1 MRTKKTSKSSI
12 YFLIAIA
19 LYIYSPLTAL
29 PSMYGM
35 VGDTAIQIKLGLDG
49 ITAGHMI
56 LDEIY
61 SWHPGLVFTSHESLW
76 YMILGFMYKYL
87 GLWGV
92 VLVGTL
98 FIFGTVALII
108 RNLVKEK
115 VHPLIVM
122 LVLVLTPFLTGFPD
136 YNVRPSVTSTFA
148 LVLVIYVFMS
158 GMSKKS
164 KIIIYTIVCFALGW
178 LHGGIVPIFSL
189 LALVFAV
196 IELLYKRFR
205 ESLTYFIA
213 LLSGFV
219 SSLINPIGIR
229 GWTFGFK
236 QTGAT
241 DVWATVGEWQP
252 HVFSILEI
260 VMLLLLFIGFMA
272 DPRVKMFDKKT
283 ITKIALICMFFVATT
298 MYTRFNLQ
306 LTVLFL
312 MFAPEEFSVL
322 IGWIN
327 EHIFKVK
334 KPVEFSDASFG
345 ILTLACIVLIAFTAV
360 TYVPKYFVTN
370 TMEDVEVMAAYD
382 HELIEFLELK
392 DYKRPFNGFNS
403 GSWLAF
409 YDIPVHIDNRIDP
422 YMREYSEVDHIRG
435 RMSVNTLADLDS
447 FMNKYDAD
455 AFIIDMDPSG
465 SDLLYEIAMYAP
477 DRYKIVY
484 DNTCISNITDN
495 IAVRW
500 VVIEP
505 CS

>member
-1 MRTKKTSKSSI
+1 MPKKNTSNASI
-12 YFLIAIA
+12 FFLIAVA
-19 LYIYSPLTAL
+19 LYIYSPLTVL
-29 PSMYGM
+29 PSMFGM
-35 VGDTAIQIKLGLDG
+35 VGDTSIQIKLGLDG
-49 ITAGHMI
+49 MTAGHMI

-76 YMILGFMYKYL
+76 YMIMGFMYKNL
-87 GLWGV
+87 GLMGV
-92 VLVGTL
+92 IIVGTL
-98 FIFGTVALII
+98 FIYGTVALIL
-108 RNLVKEK
+108 RDYVKEK
-115 VHPLIVM
+115 IHPLVAALI
-122 LVLVLTPFLTGFPD
+122 LVVTPHLTGFPD
-136 YNVRPSVTSTFA
+136 YNVRPSVISTFA

-158 GMSKKS
+158 GVSRKT
-164 KIIIYTIVCFALGW
+164 KIFTYTLVCFALGW
-178 LHGGIVPIFSL
+178 LHGGIVPVFTL

-196 IELLYKRFR
+196 IEILYKRFR

-213 LLSGFV
+213 LVSGFV
-219 SSLINPIGIR
+219 FSLINPIGIR

-252 HVFSILEI
+252 HAFSILEVI
-260 VMLLLLFIGFMA
+260 MLLLMFIGFMA

-283 ITKIALICMFFVATT
+283 ITKIALISMFFVATT

-312 MFAPEEFSVL
+312 MFAPEEFSIL
-322 IGWIN
+322 ISWVN

-334 KPVEFSDASFG
+334 KPVEFSPASFG
-345 ILTLACIVLIAFTAV
+345 ILTVACVVLIAFTAV
-360 TYVPKYFVTN
+360 TYIPKYFVTN
-370 TMEDVEVMAAYD
+370 SMRDVEVMAAYD
-382 HELIEFLELK
+382 HELIDFLELK
-392 DYKRPFNGFNS
+392 DYKRPFNSFNT

-409 YDIPVHIDNRIDP
+409 YGIPVHIDNRIDP
-422 YMREYSEVDHIRG
+422 YMMEYSDVDHIRG

-447 FMNKYDAD
+447 FMIKYDAD
-455 AFIIDMDPSG
+455 AFIIDMAPGG

-477 DRYKIVY
+477 ERYKVVY
-484 DNTCISNITDN
+484 DNTCVSNITDS

-505 CS
+505 C